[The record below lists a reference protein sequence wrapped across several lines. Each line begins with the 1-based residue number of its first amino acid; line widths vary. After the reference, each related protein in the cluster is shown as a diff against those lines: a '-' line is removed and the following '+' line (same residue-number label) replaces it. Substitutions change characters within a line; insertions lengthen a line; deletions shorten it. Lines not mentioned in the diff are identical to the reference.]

1 MKVVH
6 SRSIGRLEEANVI
19 KFYLETPR
27 IYYLYYPDFDD
38 NPHPRLYRAMEID
51 LRNLHVT
58 YPDFDGNDDPL
69 ILHQIDSL
77 VTPDYP
83 QYEKFAKLTRQE
95 DDWGLLENWRS
106 ISHLSGWNK
115 SLEDHCAFLHGYK
128 LSWRKDADPYKVK
141 ILQSS
146 IRSRKNSAGV
156 RSQESG
162 VRSQESE

>member
-1 MKVVH
+1 MIRFHLK
-6 SRSIGRLEEANVI
+6 
-19 KFYLETPR
+19 TPR
-27 IYYLYYPDFDD
+27 ISYLYYPDFDY

-58 YPDFDGNDDPL
+58 HRDFDGNDDPL

-95 DDWGLLENWRS
+95 DDWGLFENWRS

-115 SLEDHCAFLHGYK
+115 CLEDHCASLHSYK
-128 LSWRKDADPYKVK
+128 LSSRKDADPYKVN
-141 ILQSS
+141 ILQSA
-146 IRSRKNSAGV
+146 IRSRKDKLKIQ
-156 RSQESG
+156 QESG

>member
-1 MKVVH
+1 M
-6 SRSIGRLEEANVI
+6 
-19 KFYLETPR
+19 
-27 IYYLYYPDFDD
+27 
-38 NPHPRLYRAMEID
+38 
-51 LRNLHVT
+51 
-58 YPDFDGNDDPL
+58 
-69 ILHQIDSL
+69 
-77 VTPDYP
+77 
-83 QYEKFAKLTRQE
+83 
-95 DDWGLLENWRS
+95 ENWRS

-162 VRSQESE
+162 VRSQESGVRSQESGVRSQESGVRSQESGVRSQESGVRSQNNF